1 MADVVNYVVKETY
14 FSKKP
19 ERDGYYAGLLSFL
32 GILIPT
38 VLYWQNMYSLPGNVE
53 GVPLQVFKNH
63 QYWRLFT
70 ALTIH
75 TDLAHLLSN
84 GVLLVFLAYLLY
96 GYFGFWVY
104 PMLMVAAGA
113 LTNLFSLMTYPP
125 EASLVGASGLIY
137 VMAFFWLTLYLL
149 VQRRYSIGGRLLRSV
164 GFALAV
170 FFPTSYDPHVSYR
183 THAIGAGIG
192 MILGIGYF
200 LIRKDRLRE
209 AEVLELEE

>member
-1 MADVVNYVVKETY
+1 MAAPENPVVKETY

-32 GILIPT
+32 CILIPT

-53 GVPLQVFKNH
+53 GVPLQVFQRH

-70 ALTIH
+70 AMTIH

-84 GVLLVFLAYLLY
+84 GILLVFLAYLLY
-96 GYFGFWVY
+96 SYFGFWIY
-104 PMLMVAAGA
+104 PVLMVAAGV

-125 EASLVGASGLIY
+125 DASLVGASGLIY
-137 VMAFFWLTLYLL
+137 VMAFFWLSLYLL
-149 VQRRYSIGGRLLRSV
+149 VQRRYSIAGRLLRSV

-170 FFPTSYDPHVSYR
+170 FFPTSYDPQVSYR

-200 LIRKDRLRE
+200 LMRKDRLRE